1 MNKILLAISTFGL
14 IGSLLFTIISI
25 WNNGAEWMLL
35 ERGYYTFGVL
45 TVATSLLYATKS
57 VIDKVEYKRDTP
69 PDLLITGISVIFS
82 IIAIIFMAISI
93 RNTEWELLEKGY
105 YWMGLFFVSVTA
117 IMFWST
123 LHMVMKEPSNL
134 DQNKKEIKENK
145 ND

>member
-45 TVATSLLYATKS
+45 TIAVSLLYATKS
-57 VIDKVEYKRDTP
+57 VIDRVEYRRESV
-69 PDLLITGISVIFS
+69 PDFLIMGISVIFS

-93 RNTEWELLEKGY
+93 RNTEWVLLEKGY
-105 YWMGLFFVSVTA
+105 YWMGLFFISVTS

-123 LHMVMKEPSNL
+123 LHMVTKDAIKPSSHTL
-134 DQNKKEIKENK
+134 
-145 ND
+145 

>member
-1 MNKILLAISTFGL
+1 
-14 IGSLLFTIISI
+14 
-25 WNNGAEWMLL
+25 MLL